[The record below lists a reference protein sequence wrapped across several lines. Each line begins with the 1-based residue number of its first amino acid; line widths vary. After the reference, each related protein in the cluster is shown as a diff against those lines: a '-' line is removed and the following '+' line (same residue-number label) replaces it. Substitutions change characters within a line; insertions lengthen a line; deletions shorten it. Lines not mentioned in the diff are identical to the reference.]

1 MTLTEIILIVALVA
15 LTSVLT
21 AVGIQ
26 LFMLLS
32 ELRQTVAKV
41 NDIIDET
48 ETRIVGI
55 VRPLQQ
61 IGAAMVSVK
70 SSLRVFEAI
79 TGWLNNRGED
89 TSKG

>member
-1 MTLTEIILIVALVA
+1 MTLTDIMIVVALIA

-26 LFMLLS
+26 LFLLLA
-32 ELRQTVAKV
+32 EMRQTLTRV
-41 NDIIDET
+41 NSVIDNT
-48 ETRIVGI
+48 EEKIGSF

-79 TGWLNNRGED
+79 TGWLNNRSD
-89 TSKG
+89 KS

>member
-1 MTLTEIILIVALVA
+1 MTLTDIMIVVALIA
-15 LTSVLT
+15 LISVLT

-26 LFMLLS
+26 LFLLLA
-32 ELRQTVAKV
+32 EMRQTLTRV
-41 NDIIDET
+41 NSVIDNT
-48 ETRIVGI
+48 EEKLGSF

-79 TGWLNNRGED
+79 TGWLNNRSD
-89 TSKG
+89 KS